1 MTSGPTQ
8 DPLAAAWQERWA
20 DALAAW
26 SSYTLLRPPIYFEDH
41 RQAAADGMDGEIA
54 AIRLQ
59 DQRIMVNLATVRER
73 GLEEH
78 ALAVLAHEIGHH
90 VYAPGNLGDSAKALA
105 AMGRML
111 VGLPPA
117 TVHLA
122 ANLYED
128 LLINDRLHRRGGVD
142 VPAVYR
148 RLVRREGAPTAT
160 WQVYARTYE
169 HLWRLAPGTLAV
181 GEVPEDVDADAMLL
195 ARMVRSFAGDWL
207 RGARRFAAVLH
218 RYLAQDEERKAEQ
231 TFAELGLHDTR
242 RAHAAPGAGA
252 SAADAI
258 PDGMTEVDP
267 SELEDDEEFDQDILD
282 PLGEAAERA
291 SGSTPAETPRAPQPQ
306 RQGGQHRQPFEYA
319 QVLKALGLELSE
331 RDVTTRYYRER
342 ALPCLIPFPSRRAPQ
357 VTEPLAEGYEGWAA
371 GDPLEALDLIGSVLN
386 SPTLIP
392 GVTTVQRVYGE
403 APGTDPARAPLD
415 LDIYVDCSGSMPN
428 PGVDVSYLALAGT
441 ILALSALRAG
451 GRVQATLWSGPG
463 QFDTTGGFQRD
474 ERKILGI
481 ITGYLGGSTA
491 FPLHILRDTYTARK
505 PLDHPAHVVVISDD
519 GADTML
525 QRDEKGA
532 DGAKVCADALARA
545 RGGGTLVL
553 NLPAGRRWAAWE
565 SFEQLGLRI
574 HAVTRWEDVVTFA
587 REFVRENYGDAP

>member
-1 MTSGPTQ
+1 VTLGSTQ
-8 DPLAAAWQERWA
+8 DPLAAAWHERWA

-26 SSYTLLRPPIYFEDH
+26 SSYTLLRPPIYFGDH

-54 AIRLQ
+54 AIRLH

-73 GLEEH
+73 GLEDH

-111 VGLPPA
+111 VGLPSA
-117 TVHLA
+117 AVHLA

-128 LLINDRLHRRGGVD
+128 LLINDRLHRRGGID
-142 VPAVYR
+142 VAAVYR
-148 RLVRREGAPTAT
+148 RLVRRESKPTAT

-169 HLWRLAPGTLAV
+169 HLWRLAPGTLAL
-181 GEVPEDVDADAMLL
+181 GKIPDDVDADAMLL
-195 ARMVRSFAGDWL
+195 ARMIRSFAGDWL

-218 RYLAQDEERKAEQ
+218 RYLAQDEERKVEQ

-242 RAHAAPGAGA
+242 RAHAPATGA
-252 SAADAI
+252 SAAAAI

-267 SELEDDEEFDQDILD
+267 SELEDDEEFDRDILD
-282 PLGEAAERA
+282 PLGESDRPAP
-291 SGSTPAETPRAPQPQ
+291 GSTPSDSTAATHQ
-306 RQGGQHRQPFEYA
+306 RGGQHRQPFEYA

-331 RDVTTRYYRER
+331 RDVTIRYYRER
-342 ALPCLIPFPSRRAPQ
+342 ALPHLLPFPSRRAPQ
-357 VTEPLAEGYEGWAA
+357 VTEPLAEGYEGWSA
-371 GDPLEALDLIGSVLN
+371 GDPLEALDPIGSVLN
-386 SPTLIP
+386 SAILVP

-403 APGTDPARAPLD
+403 APGTEPARAPLD

-463 QFDTTGGFQRD
+463 QFDTTGGFLRD

-481 ITGYLGGSTA
+481 ITGHLGGSTA

-505 PLDHPAHVVVISDD
+505 PADHPSHVVVISDD

-525 QRDEKGA
+525 QRDEKGI
-532 DGAKVCADALARA
+532 DGAKLCAEALARA

-553 NLPAGRRWAAWE
+553 NLPAGRRWPAWGT
-565 SFEQLGLRI
+565 FEELGMRI
-574 HAVTRWEDVVTFA
+574 HAVTKWEDVVTFA

>member
-1 MTSGPTQ
+1 MTSGSTQ

-59 DQRIMVNLATVRER
+59 DQRIMINLATVRER

-242 RAHAAPGAGA
+242 RAHAPGAGA

>member
-8 DPLAAAWQERWA
+8 NPLAAAWQERWA

-117 TVHLA
+117 AVHLA

-148 RLVRREGAPTAT
+148 RLVRREGAPSAT

-169 HLWRLAPGTLAV
+169 HLWRLAPGTLSV
-181 GEVPEDVDADAMLL
+181 GEVPDEVDADAMLL
-195 ARMVRSFAGDWL
+195 ARMVRAFAGDWL

-218 RYLAQDEERKAEQ
+218 RYLAQDEERKAAQ

-242 RAHAAPGAGA
+242 RAHAPGAGA
-252 SAADAI
+252 LAAEAI
-258 PDGMTEVDP
+258 PDGMTEVDT
-267 SELEDDEEFDQDILD
+267 SELEDDDAFDRDILD

-291 SGSTPAETPRAPQPQ
+291 SGSTRAETPRAPQQQ

-331 RDVTTRYYRER
+331 QDVTIRYYRER
-342 ALPCLIPFPSRRAPQ
+342 ALPYLIPFPSRRAPQ

-371 GDPLEALDLIGSVLN
+371 GDPLDALDLIGSVLT
-386 SPTLIP
+386 SPILVP

-403 APGTDPARAPLD
+403 TPGTGPARAPLD

-451 GRVQATLWSGPG
+451 GSVQATLWSGPG
-463 QFDTTGGFQRD
+463 QFDTTGGFVRD

-491 FPLHILRDTYTARK
+491 FPLHVLRDTHAARK
-505 PLDHPAHVVVISDD
+505 PSDHPAHVVVISDD

-553 NLPAGRRWAAWE
+553 NLPAGRRWAAWD

-587 REFVRENYGDAP
+587 REFVRENYGDVP